1 MSVNAWPTASVSP
14 LPPPSR
20 FSTNEGE
27 TWTDF
32 RFSDREVYVYQL
44 LTEPGE
50 KSTIFTIFGSYAD
63 QRHSWLILQVNASDV
78 LGRNLRLLATGPA
91 LVSLRLRLFPR
102 APTLSRFPRGPVLRG
117 GLQALV
123 ALGRARQRLPA
134 GPGDHVQAAGAP
146 RHLLQRRGV

>member
-1 MSVNAWPTASVSP
+1 MTLCLNVTFVSV
-14 LPPPSR
+14 R

-32 RFSDREVYVYQL
+32 RFSEREVYVYQL

-78 LGRNLRLLATGPA
+78 LGEYERAGMTGGTK
-91 LVSLRLRLFPR
+91 REGF
-102 APTLSRFPRGPVLRG
+102 
-117 GLQALV
+117 
-123 ALGRARQRLPA
+123 
-134 GPGDHVQAAGAP
+134 
-146 RHLLQRRGV
+146 

>member
-1 MSVNAWPTASVSP
+1 MR
-14 LPPPSR
+14 LPGR

-63 QRHSWLILQVNASDV
+63 QRHSWLILQVNASHV
-78 LGRNLRLLATGPA
+78 LGRSRRLLATA
-91 LVSLRLRLFPR
+91 
-102 APTLSRFPRGPVLRG
+102 APPS
-117 GLQALV
+117 GL
-123 ALGRARQRLPA
+123 
-134 GPGDHVQAAGAP
+134 
-146 RHLLQRRGV
+146 

>member
-1 MSVNAWPTASVSP
+1 MHRNKVRKMLYLNEISIIVSV
-14 LPPPSR
+14 R

-32 RFSDREVYVYQL
+32 KFSEREVYVYQL

-78 LGRNLRLLATGPA
+78 LGGYCKM
-91 LVSLRLRLFPR
+91 
-102 APTLSRFPRGPVLRG
+102 G
-117 GLQALV
+117 
-123 ALGRARQRLPA
+123 
-134 GPGDHVQAAGAP
+134 
-146 RHLLQRRGV
+146 